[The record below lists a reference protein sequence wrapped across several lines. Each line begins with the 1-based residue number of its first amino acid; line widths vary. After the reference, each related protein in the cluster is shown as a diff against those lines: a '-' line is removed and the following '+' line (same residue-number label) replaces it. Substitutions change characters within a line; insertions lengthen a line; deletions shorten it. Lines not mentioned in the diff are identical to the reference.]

1 MDVCLAALIRECVST
16 CRNFNTSA
24 ENVSIVIP
32 DEFSEEQEKQFV
44 KIFETVSE
52 MKVTRP
58 IRRSAAA
65 LVAAR
70 QNGALEEQEIQK
82 GSKNVLVVRIGGLS
96 TTGTILA
103 LLFCFNICGDCY
115 QLVVYL
121 NFYKNG

>member
-65 LVAAR
+65 LIAAR

-96 TTGTILA
+96 TTGKILE
-103 LLFCFNICGDCY
+103 LFSLKFFLKLKTRNHFTSGYIS
-115 QLVVYL
+115 L
-121 NFYKNG
+121 

>member
-1 MDVCLAALIRECVST
+1 
-16 CRNFNTSA
+16 
-24 ENVSIVIP
+24 VSIVIP

-96 TTGTILA
+96 TTGTILG
-103 LLFCFNICGDCY
+103 LLFSNSGKNSQFVVHLDFAKIGFSRSEVSRQNI
-115 QLVVYL
+115 
-121 NFYKNG
+121 

>member
-1 MDVCLAALIRECVST
+1 MNVCLAALIRECVST
-16 CRNFNTSA
+16 CPNSNTSA
-24 ENVSIVIP
+24 ENVSIGIQ

-103 LLFCFNICGDCY
+103 LLFR
-115 QLVVYL
+115 LL
-121 NFYKNG
+121 AKL